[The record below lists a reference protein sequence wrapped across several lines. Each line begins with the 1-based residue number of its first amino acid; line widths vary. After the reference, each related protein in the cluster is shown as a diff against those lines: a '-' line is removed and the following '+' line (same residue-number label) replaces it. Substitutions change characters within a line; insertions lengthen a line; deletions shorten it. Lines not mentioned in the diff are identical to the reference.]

1 MATVEETIEVQVPVS
16 AAYDRWAHFESFPLF
31 MEGIVEVRM
40 LDETF
45 VHWVAEVGGR
55 RREWDTEIIRQVPD
69 RVIEWRAIDNSEP
82 SGEVRFQQLDP
93 SRTRVQV
100 HFEYEPRGAKESL
113 AASLGLD
120 DRRVKKDLECF
131 KEVVET
137 SAAWRE
143 GSANWP

>member
-1 MATVEETIEVQVPVS
+1 MAAVEEAIEVQVPVS

-40 LDETF
+40 LDESF
-45 VHWVAEVGGR
+45 IHWVAEIGGR
-55 RREWDTEIIRQVPD
+55 RREWDAEIILRVPD
-69 RVIEWRAIDNSEP
+69 RVIEWRSIDSSEP

-100 HFEYEPRGAKESL
+100 HLESEPRAKQTADS
-113 AASLGLD
+113 SGGLD
-120 DRRVKKDLECF
+120 NRRVQKDLQRF

-137 SAAWRE
+137 AAAWRE